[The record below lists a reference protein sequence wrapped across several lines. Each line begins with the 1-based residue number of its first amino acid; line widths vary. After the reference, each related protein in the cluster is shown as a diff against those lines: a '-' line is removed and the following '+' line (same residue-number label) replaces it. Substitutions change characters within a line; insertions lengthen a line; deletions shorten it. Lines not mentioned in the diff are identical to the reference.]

1 MRAAGEEGTTLVEL
15 LMALALTVL
24 ALGLVLPLLGATGSQ
39 ASLTRSQ
46 SQATSAFGSV
56 LVALGN
62 EVGSAVVLYAPDPA
76 SGQAFWAGQGL
87 ATGGA
92 GGVGPG
98 DAMLVLSQYDP
109 AAGGSG
115 TAVCDQWAV
124 EPAGASGE
132 LVSRSWVPGQGGT
145 VPFDVVA
152 TTPWPPPELPFSL
165 VSTPRAGVQVHLTLS
180 GLGGDTTGPVT
191 LATTVFSM
199 DVAQAGLS
207 ASACEQ
213 GPAP

>member
-1 MRAAGEEGTTLVEL
+1 MRAAGDEGTTLVEL

-39 ASLTRSQ
+39 AAVTRSEN
-46 SQATSAFGSV
+46 QATAAFGSV

-62 EVGSAVVLYAPDPA
+62 EIGSAVVLYAPDPA
-76 SGQAFWAGQGL
+76 SGQPFWAGQGL
-87 ATGGA
+87 GTSGA

-98 DAMLVLSQYDP
+98 DAVLVLSQYDP
-109 AAGGSG
+109 AGGG
-115 TAVCDQWAV
+115 NGAAVCDQWAV
-124 EPAGASGE
+124 EPAGRGGE

-145 VPFDVVA
+145 VPFEAVA
-152 TTPWPPPELPFSL
+152 ATPWPPPALPFSL
-165 VSTPRAGVQVHLTLS
+165 VSTPQAGVQVHLTVS
-180 GLGGDTTGPVT
+180 GLGGDTTGTVT
-191 LATTVFSM
+191 LATTLFSM
-199 DVAQAGLS
+199 DMAQAGFP